1 MTQEIVLPK
10 DNVDCMA
17 MPGIRA
23 EVLWRPGDTGFVQLA
38 TTNQHSTFTLD
49 PEPETVTQSS
59 ITPTPL
65 AGWHVT
71 LDREG
76 INRLIRSL
84 RKARDSV
91 YGRDE

>member
-1 MTQEIVLPK
+1 MPK
-10 DNVDCMA
+10 DNVDCIA
-17 MPGIRA
+17 MPGARA
-23 EVLWRPGDTGFVQLA
+23 EVAWRPGDTGFVQLA
-38 TTNQHSTFTLD
+38 TTNQNSTFTFD
-49 PEPETVTQSS
+49 PEPDTQTQSA
-59 ITPTPL
+59 ITPTPFD
-65 AGWHVT
+65 GWRIT